1 MGGTGM
7 RASVHVDLPGFP
19 TKQACKAYVKTTP
32 HYVDVRGTRGEATS
46 TEGVRRY
53 DISNKARLGSNCV
66 EQITTM
72 VNGVKALLEYKPPA
86 DDFVA
91 ASKLALEVVMA
102 QPQFAY
108 YKYDKTGE
116 KESLLKTYRVLDQ
129 LRCNSIVIIIYDNTY
144 DMYLTHFS

>member
-1 MGGTGM
+1 
-7 RASVHVDLPGFP
+7 
-19 TKQACKAYVKTTP
+19 
-32 HYVDVRGTRGEATS
+32 
-46 TEGVRRY
+46 
-53 DISNKARLGSNCV
+53 
-66 EQITTM
+66 M

-116 KESLLKTYRVLDQ
+116 KESLLKKAIDTLG
-129 LRCNSIVIIIYDNTY
+129 
-144 DMYLTHFS
+144 MGGH